1 MPSIDETVTLR
12 PENASQP
19 RQSARGRLTSL
30 VLEMAETPE
39 SDAALLD
46 ALRAL
51 LDEVV
56 ALDVRFPFELAVHLQ
71 EELGRSRVAAVV
83 LVEASNRCFGARR
96 RLGRTIAL
104 PLSLRPLMHRALC
117 APADAAYALAWQV
130 SRYGWVVPA
139 LLRATLSEVLSTGRT
154 VVDAP
159 RHVGDSQA
167 APV

>member
-12 PENASQP
+12 PENATQP
-19 RQSARGRLTSL
+19 RLSARGRLTSL

-39 SDAALLD
+39 ADA

-96 RLGRTIAL
+96 RSGRTIAL

-139 LLRATLSEVLSTGRT
+139 LLRATLSEVLSAGRS
-154 VVDAP
+154 VGDAP
-159 RHVGDSQA
+159 RDVGDSQA